1 MIASLKGLRNT
12 RYLSDEVAQKVIQ
25 CATDKSAK
33 SRVRVA
39 AIEAFF
45 ADAGKPAVSYSLVQ
59 KIEQFATLYL
69 NSNKYKQFVSFSAK
83 ELWFYCKKIIVIS
96 ENGRKV

>member
-12 RYLSDEVAQKVIQ
+12 RHLTDEVAQKVIR

-45 ADAGKPAVSYSLVQ
+45 AEASKPVVSCMSLNLIQV
-59 KIEQFATLYL
+59 K
-69 NSNKYKQFVSFSAK
+69 NKD
-83 ELWFYCKKIIVIS
+83 
-96 ENGRKV
+96 